1 MITKKSLL
9 LIAFIFLSISMQLSG
24 ENSSTAET
32 ESGAAPDSVKVDETT
47 LTVDTAAN
55 QEPVFNQNISTFS
68 LWDVARMVLVLGG
81 VLGVIY
87 LLFHLLKKISR
98 PVRDTG
104 SLIDIISTKNLSN
117 NGTVH
122 LIKIG
127 GQVFLVGAGD
137 GNVRLVSEITDK
149 ETLDQ
154 ITLDNFSPQE
164 EKRSFSDIIKGV
176 LKGGTLKNIDRDR
189 HNFLKQQKDR
199 LKNM

>member
-9 LIAFIFLSISMQLSG
+9 LIAFIFLFISLQLSG

-47 LTVDTAAN
+47 LTVDIAAD
-55 QEPVFNQNISTFS
+55 QEPAFNQNISTFS
-68 LWDVARMVLVLGG
+68 LWDVVRMVLVLGG

-154 ITLDNFSPQE
+154 IMLDNFSLQE

-176 LKGGTLKNIDRDR
+176 LKGGTLKNIDKDR